1 MKNLSKA
8 LALFVVVAMMLTSVI
23 SVAAFSDV
31 DSNASYARAINVDTA
46 LGLLNGYPDGTFQ
59 PEGSIT
65 RAEFAAVVV
74 RMLGQESQAAGSAG
88 MTQYNDVPADHWAS
102 GYINIATQLGIING
116 YGDGNFGP
124 EDPVLYEQAVKMVVI
139 ALGYGPVC
147 DPASY
152 PVSYLT
158 KAGQIG
164 ITTGLK
170 GENGVN
176 ANRGLVAQIVFNSL
190 DKPLMKETG
199 YGLLTS
205 YEVCDGSDRA
215 KATVLDEYLDTVK
228 ISATVDS
235 STALTST
242 TNKTEK
248 VKLTVL
254 NNYKSKYGDDDGEDF
269 VKGTKVNAAV
279 GDTNASEYVG
289 KKAIVYINYYDG
301 YADDAVI
308 SYIEEDASASESITS
323 DQYEATSTYNGNLK
337 VEYRENP
344 SDRNTQSFLVTPT
357 ASIYVNGC
365 ETDKALATVLGG
377 FYGEAEF
384 SANDTSIA
392 ADYDTVFVTD
402 YKTLVVDT
410 VNPKTSRITSKNSS
424 SLSYNNDNNT
434 IKATLYGTDGNVMDW
449 ADLKEWDVVSYT
461 TTNSTLISNKP
472 TTVNIVGYVIDNS
485 VTGVIDGVNTDDS
498 EYSISGTEYTAV
510 DDIKNE
516 LELGDEGTY
525 YLDIMGNIV
534 YYNTDTATSP
544 KNYAYVKKAQVV
556 NDFDDA
562 LQLKM
567 FTSDGKIE
575 TYGLSSTVRYNG
587 TSTKADDMAK
597 DAIATALT
605 GKVIAYKLNGTKI
618 SSIDTA
624 KAWTVDSK
632 KSDFTQYYGE
642 VPSSEYTASTSGFTT
657 AASRVYGTDSTIIFN
672 VGDSNKESDFE
683 ILTLASLADEDSLTN
698 ATFYNVDKED
708 LEVGVILAK
717 GYVSDDDTAPIAV
730 AISNG
735 TTQDED
741 GYSIDSIKAFSD
753 GAEVSFVTDADNAIT
768 VPKNGSVFIPKM
780 LSSNVIKSVNEL
792 VSVDGSDVSTGLDLN
807 KTYGNK
813 TTTIKYYLDEVNAI
827 SGKRVTLDNGTDLSV
842 PSTATVYVVD
852 RRIATAKNRISIE
865 DINYLD
871 WDDDEG
877 VWTDG
882 TSNKVTSYVMFARE
896 VNGRIAD
903 VVLYINYTI
912 K

>member
-8 LALFVVVAMMLTSVI
+8 LALFVVVAMMLTSVM
-23 SVAAFSDV
+23 SVAAFTDV
-31 DSNASYARAINVDTA
+31 DNGAAYARAINVDTA
-46 LGLLNGYPDGTFQ
+46 LGLLQGYPDGSFQ

-88 MTQYNDVPADHWAS
+88 VTPYTDVPADYWAS

-164 ITTGLK
+164 ITTGLN
-170 GENGVN
+170 GQNGVN
-176 ANRGLVAQIVFNSL
+176 ANRGLVAQIVFNAL

-205 YEVCDGSDRA
+205 YEVCDGTDRA

-242 TNKTEK
+242 TNKAEK

-254 NNYKSKYGDDDGEDF
+254 NNYKSKYGDDDAEDF
-269 VKGTKVNAAV
+269 VKGTKVNVKV
-279 GDTNASEYVG
+279 GNTNASEYVG

-301 YADDAVI
+301 YIDDAVI
-308 SYIEEDASASESITS
+308 TYIEEDSSASESITS
-323 DQYEATSTYNGNLK
+323 DQYETTSTYNGNLK

-344 SDRNTQSFLVTPT
+344 SDRNTQSFLVTPD
-357 ASIYVNGC
+357 ASIFVNGV
-365 ETDKALATVLGG
+365 ETDKTLSSVLGS
-377 FYGEAEF
+377 FYGVAEF
-384 SANDTSIA
+384 SANATDIS

-402 YKTLVVDT
+402 YKTIVVDT
-410 VNPKTSRITSKNSS
+410 VNTKTSRITSKNAS
-424 SLSYNNDNNT
+424 SLTYANADNT
-434 IKATLYGTDGNVMDW
+434 VKATLYDTNGNVMDW

-461 TTNSTLISNKP
+461 TTNTA
-472 TTVNIVGYVIDNS
+472 TRNIVGYLIDSS
-485 VTGVIDGVNTDDS
+485 VTGVVDGVADDN
-498 EYSISGTEYTAV
+498 EFSISGTDYTAV
-510 DDIKNE
+510 DDIAGE
-516 LELGDEGTY
+516 IALGDEGTY

-534 YYNTDTATSP
+534 YYNTDSVTTP

-567 FTSDGKIE
+567 FTSDGKID
-575 TYGLSSTVRYNG
+575 TYSLNTTVRYNG
-587 TSTKADDMAK
+587 TSTKADDMAT
-597 DAIATALT
+597 DAIADALT

-624 KAWTVDSK
+624 KAWTVDAK
-632 KSDFTQYYGE
+632 KSDFTQYYG
-642 VPSSEYTASTSGFTT
+642 VKDSSEYTASTNGFTT
-657 AASRVYGTDSTIIFN
+657 AQSRVYGTDSTIIFN

-683 ILTLASLADEDSLTN
+683 ILTLASLADEDTLTN

-708 LEVGVILAK
+708 LTVGVILAK

-753 GAEVSFVTDADNAIT
+753 AAEVSYVSDADNTIT

-780 LSSNVIKSVNEL
+780 LSGNVVKSVNEL
-792 VSVDGSDVSTGLDLN
+792 VSVDGTKVSTSLDLN

-813 TTTIKYYLDEVNAI
+813 TTTIKYYLDDVNAI
-827 SGKRVTLDNGTDLSV
+827 SGKRVTLDDGTDLSV
-842 PSTATVYVVD
+842 SSSATVYVVD
-852 RRIATAKNRISIE
+852 GRIATAKNRISVE

-871 WDDDEG
+871 WDDDAN

-896 VNGRIAD
+896 VNGRVAD